1 MKKGFFITIEGP
13 DGAGKTSL
21 LDNLMPALRDIFGDN
36 LIETRE
42 PGGVRI
48 SEAIRKIV
56 LGLKYPEMNRRTE
69 ALLFAAARAQHMVE
83 KIEPALADGKIVLS
97 DRFVDSSIAYQG
109 GGRELGIEAVS
120 EINNFAT
127 NGLQPN
133 LTLLLDLPS
142 EVGIARIMK
151 HRSDEVNRLDKDR
164 LVFHKKVRQ
173 TYLQL
178 AKDQPNRIKVLDA
191 TQSPEKIAINA
202 LQLIQ
207 ESLKGWI

>member
-1 MKKGFFITIEGP
+1 MKKSFFITIEGP

>member
-1 MKKGFFITIEGP
+1 MKTGFFITIEGP

-21 LDNLMPALRDIFGDN
+21 LNNLMPALRDIFGDN
-36 LIETRE
+36 LVETRE

-56 LGLKYPEMNRRTE
+56 LGIKYPEMNRRTE

-83 KIEPALADGKIVLS
+83 KIEPALAEGKIVLS

-109 GGRELGIEAVS
+109 GGRGLGIEAVS
-120 EINNFAT
+120 KINKFAT
-127 NGLQPN
+127 NGLRPN

-142 EVGIARIMK
+142 EVGISRIMK
-151 HRSDEVNRLDKDR
+151 HRVNEVNRLDKDR
-164 LVFHKKVRQ
+164 LIFHKKVRR

-178 AKDQPNRIKVLDA
+178 AKDQPNRIKVIDA

>member
-109 GGRELGIEAVS
+109 GGRELGIETVS

>member
-1 MKKGFFITIEGP
+1 
-13 DGAGKTSL
+13 
-21 LDNLMPALRDIFGDN
+21 
-36 LIETRE
+36 
-42 PGGVRI
+42 
-48 SEAIRKIV
+48 
-56 LGLKYPEMNRRTE
+56 
-69 ALLFAAARAQHMVE
+69 HMVE

-109 GGRELGIEAVS
+109 GGRELGIEAVG

-191 TQSPEKIAINA
+191 TQSPE
-202 LQLIQ
+202 
-207 ESLKGWI
+207 

>member
-1 MKKGFFITIEGP
+1 MTIEGP

-109 GGRELGIEAVS
+109 GGRELGIEAVG
-120 EINNFAT
+120 EINNFAS

>member
-109 GGRELGIEAVS
+109 GGRELGIEAVG

-191 TQSPEKIAINA
+191 T
-202 LQLIQ
+202 
-207 ESLKGWI
+207 

>member
-109 GGRELGIEAVS
+109 GGRELGIEAVG

>member
-1 MKKGFFITIEGP
+1 
-13 DGAGKTSL
+13 
-21 LDNLMPALRDIFGDN
+21 
-36 LIETRE
+36 
-42 PGGVRI
+42 
-48 SEAIRKIV
+48 
-56 LGLKYPEMNRRTE
+56 
-69 ALLFAAARAQHMVE
+69 AQHMVE

-109 GGRELGIEAVS
+109 GGRELGIEAVG

>member
-42 PGGVRI
+42 PGGVKI

-109 GGRELGIEAVS
+109 GGRELGIEAVG

>member
-109 GGRELGIEAVS
+109 GGR
-120 EINNFAT
+120 T
-127 NGLQPN
+127 
-133 LTLLLDLPS
+133 
-142 EVGIARIMK
+142 VGYVPFEDR
-151 HRSDEVNRLDKDR
+151 HRN
-164 LVFHKKVRQ
+164 H
-173 TYLQL
+173 
-178 AKDQPNRIKVLDA
+178 P
-191 TQSPEKIAINA
+191 
-202 LQLIQ
+202 
-207 ESLKGWI
+207 

>member
-1 MKKGFFITIEGP
+1 MTIEGP

-109 GGRELGIEAVS
+109 GGRELGIEAVG

>member
-21 LDNLMPALRDIFGDN
+21 LDNLMPALKDIFGDN

>member
-1 MKKGFFITIEGP
+1 MKTGFFITIEGP

-21 LDNLMPALRDIFGDN
+21 LNNLMPALRDIFGDN
-36 LIETRE
+36 LVETRE

-56 LGLKYPEMNRRTE
+56 LGIKYPEMNRRTE

-83 KIEPALADGKIVLS
+83 KIEPALTEGKIVLS

-109 GGRELGIEAVS
+109 GGRGLGIKAVS
-120 EINNFAT
+120 EINKFAT
-127 NGLQPN
+127 NGLRPN

-142 EVGIARIMK
+142 EIGISRIMK
-151 HRSDEVNRLDKDR
+151 HRVNEVNRLDKDR
-164 LVFHKKVRQ
+164 LIFHKKVRQ

-178 AKDQPNRIKVLDA
+178 AKDQPNRIKVIDA